1 MIRSVAL
8 DEEHTISETEP
19 GGVHELPRRIGRYAV
34 IERIGEGAMGVV
46 YAAFDP
52 ELSRK
57 LAIKVLHRTHEPEAA
72 RQRLVREAQAL
83 ARLSHPNVVQ
93 IYDVGT
99 YDGAVWVAM
108 ELAEGG
114 TLRQWLATPRSW
126 REVLGALQQ
135 AGRGLAAAHKSGIV
149 HRDFKPDNVLI
160 SATAEATTV
169 RVVDFGLARAAM
181 DQSGDEA
188 IRSAP
193 SLPTGVL
200 REDESASDSLGERFT
215 RTGAR
220 LGTPAYMAPEQ
231 WNGTS
236 VDARTDQFAFCVVLW
251 EALYGRRPF
260 QAETMAMLGFA
271 ITQGRITPPPDDA
284 KVPAWIHRL
293 LVKGLQVD
301 SADRH
306 ADMDVLLAELARDPA
321 AQRRRVIFGLAGAA
335 AIGAS
340 VWIGVGLG
348 RERAVDPCAAH
359 GNALAGVW
367 DEARRTQ
374 VDGALMATGRSYA
387 ADTSK
392 NVAAGLSSWAERFV
406 AARRGACEATLV
418 RAEQSAEAMDLRIAC
433 LDRERMAFDA
443 WVDMLADADAEVLDR
458 AVRTVQDLP
467 APESCNDVER
477 LRDAALYPEDAN
489 ARSEVDALREALA
502 HARALNLAGRYE
514 DAHAAL
520 GELVARVDAL
530 AWPPLVAELHELRGN
545 VAMGRGD
552 AARAETELRAALL
565 AAIEG
570 RHDRVAWSSATFLAQ
585 ALAQLPARSD
595 EARRTIALARAEWA
609 HARLGAH
616 EEAVLESGAF
626 RVEAAA
632 GDYPAARMH
641 IERCVALRE
650 GNGAGEDAELAGAY
664 ANLGA
669 IYGVMG
675 DGAKAAEHL
684 RHAIAI
690 REKSQAPGHP
700 DVGRDLHNLGS
711 MLAQD
716 RHYDEA
722 APILARALAIKREVL
737 GDGHPDVAYTLISL
751 GNIAVAQ
758 ARFAEAEQD
767 LREALAIQE
776 RTLGPDHP
784 DLAFTLLALGD
795 RFLQDQRPQEALPL
809 FARALAIRE
818 AAQGADHP
826 EVAPV
831 LLALGVAEL
840 AAGDAKKAI
849 AHLERARPALV
860 ALGDANELKRVDDA
874 LAKARGG

>member
-1 MIRSVAL
+1 M
-8 DEEHTISETEP
+8 DDEHTIGEDDP
-19 GGVHELPRRIGRYAV
+19 GASHPAPRRIGRYAV

-57 LAIKVLHRTHEPEAA
+57 LAIKVLHRTQEPEAA

-99 YDGAVWVAM
+99 HDNSVWVAM

-126 REVLGALQQ
+126 REALSALQQ

-149 HRDFKPDNVLI
+149 HRDFKPDNVLVG
-160 SATAEATTV
+160 TTSDGSFIV

-181 DQSGDEA
+181 DASGDDA

-193 SLPTGVL
+193 VIPTGVL

-231 WNGTS
+231 WNAAPI
-236 VDARTDQFAFCVVLW
+236 DARTDQFAFCVVAW
-251 EALYGRRPF
+251 EALYGKRPF
-260 QAETMAMLGFA
+260 QAENMAMLGFA
-271 ITQGRITPPPDDA
+271 ITQGRITSPPDDA
-284 KVPAWIHRL
+284 KVPSWIHRL
-293 LVKGLQVD
+293 LVKGLQAD
-301 SADRH
+301 PADRH
-306 ADMDVLLAELARDPA
+306 ADMDVLLDELARDPA
-321 AQRRRVIFGLAGAA
+321 AQRRRIAFAVAGAA

-340 VWIGVGLG
+340 VWIGTSLAGD
-348 RERAVDPCAAH
+348 RASDPCAAQSE
-359 GNALAGVW
+359 ALAGVW
-367 DEARRTQ
+367 DDEHRKTIDA
-374 VDGALMATGRSYA
+374 ALRSTGRSYA
-387 ADTSK
+387 GDTAT
-392 NVAAGLSSWAERFV
+392 NVDARLSSWADRFV
-406 AARRGACEATLV
+406 AARRDACAATLV
-418 RAEQSAEAMDLRIAC
+418 RGEQSSEAMDLRIAC
-433 LDRERMAFDA
+433 LDRGR
-443 WVDMLADADAEVLDR
+443 LALTALVGVLEAADVATLDR
-458 AVRTVQDLP
+458 AVRASEELPEPDACSDL
-467 APESCNDVER
+467 ER
-477 LRDAALYPEDAN
+477 LRDAALRPEDEA
-489 ARSEVDALREALA
+489 ARAEVDAVRERLA
-502 HARALNLAGRYE
+502 HARALDTAARYDAAAAEVDELAP
-514 DAHAAL
+514 
-520 GELVARVDAL
+520 RVDAI
-530 AWPPLVAELHELRGN
+530 AWPPLSAELHELRGH

-552 AARAETELRAALL
+552 FVRSESELRTALL
-565 AAIEG
+565 AAIAG
-570 RHDRVAWSSATFLAQ
+570 RHDRLAWSSATWLAQ
-585 ALAQLPARSD
+585 ALAQLPGRAE
-595 EARRTIALARAEWA
+595 EARRTIALARAQWS
-609 HARLGAH
+609 HAQLGDR
-616 EEAVLESGAF
+616 EEAALENGAF

-632 GDYPAARMH
+632 GDYAAARAH
-641 IERCVALRE
+641 IERTIELRLQIST
-650 GNGAGEDAELAGAY
+650 GEDAELAGAY

-675 DGAKAAEHL
+675 ESEKAAEQL
-684 RHAIAI
+684 RRAIAI
-690 REKSQAPGHP
+690 RERVQAPTHP

-711 MLAQD
+711 MLAQN
-716 RHYDEA
+716 HEYEAA

-737 GDGHPDVAYTLISL
+737 GDAHPDVAYTLISM

-758 ARFAEAEQD
+758 ARFADAEKV

-776 RTLGPDHP
+776 RALGSDHP
-784 DLAFTLLALGD
+784 DLAFTLLGLGD
-795 RFLQDQRPQEALPL
+795 RFLQDKRPQEALPL

-840 AAGDAKKAI
+840 EAGETKAAI

-860 ALGDANELKRVDDA
+860 ELGDANELKRVDDA
-874 LAKARGG
+874 LARARAE